1 MKELLKGIRDI
12 DLQLMIVQKRESQ
25 LILLSQQSML
35 VEDLQIELNKK
46 LVSISNQKR
55 IKK

>member
-12 DLQLMIVQKRESQ
+12 DLQLKIVQKRESQ